1 MMMKGVCDRRPAVI
15 IGGEMV
21 PPLLTLPS
29 DARLADDGEGVPL
42 VRGNARVHLGE
53 EVLQVLHRGAL
64 RGSITYRS
72 VTCRSVTCHS
82 G

>member
-15 IGGEMV
+15 IGGERVVV
-21 PPLLTLPS
+21 PPLLTTLPP

-64 RGSITYRS
+64 RGS
-72 VTCRSVTCHS
+72 VTCRS

>member
-15 IGGEMV
+15 IRREGEGVMV
-21 PPLLTLPS
+21 PPLPLTPLP
-29 DARLADDGEGVPL
+29 DLRLADDGEGVPL

-53 EVLQVLHRGAL
+53 EVLQVLHRGAQ
-64 RGSITYRS
+64 RGSVTCGSIT
-72 VTCRSVTCHS
+72 CRS